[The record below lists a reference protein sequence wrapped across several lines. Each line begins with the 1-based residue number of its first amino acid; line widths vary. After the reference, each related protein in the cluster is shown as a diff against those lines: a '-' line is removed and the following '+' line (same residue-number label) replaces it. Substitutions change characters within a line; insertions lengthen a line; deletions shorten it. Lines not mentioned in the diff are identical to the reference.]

1 MNGIKN
7 DDTIKKS
14 EWDRKVYEEVGR
26 ILEYHIFPLTNLLKR
41 VVDANHYK
49 DNFGIYNQL
58 VLSNG
63 GLPEFF
69 SYRQLFDDKN
79 FADQRMKQILDSEL
93 VSSKEDLVKKW
104 IHIANNDMLIDKD
117 EKRKY
122 LLETIPDK
130 FQAIEFYERIK
141 GEKIFDI
148 RNPMSQ
154 LSINN
159 INSMDRYRDK
169 NNKGYFL
176 SWFNYV
182 TGFGVWNIYVA
193 YVEEL
198 KVTERNKTVLGES
211 RILKGLLDSLTRDD
225 ISSKSIFSKKS
236 EEQLKLSKGI
246 FLFKKF
252 LEDHMSSGAFF
263 LARDMDKTFETFYPK
278 RISFFQ
284 FGPMLANGLCK
295 GQQSA
300 VSPYLSHLFSE
311 NPDAYFLTAIR
322 EDIEN
327 VGLCNKEDPIEKMIG
342 TKCIWEANKI
352 IEQRFGVCSREL
364 EEPLKTFIKFPNM
377 RFYVA

>member
-1 MNGIKN
+1 M
-7 DDTIKKS
+7 
-14 EWDRKVYEEVGR
+14 V
-26 ILEYHIFPLTNLLKR
+26 NLLKR
-41 VVDANHYK
+41 VNDAKDYNH
-49 DNFGIYNQL
+49 NFGIYKEL

-79 FADQRMKQILDSEL
+79 FADQRTKQILDSEL

-104 IHIANNDMLIDKD
+104 IHIANNDMLIGKD

-141 GEKIFDI
+141 REKIFDI
-148 RNPMSQ
+148 RNPMNQ

-159 INSMDRYRDK
+159 INNMDRYRNK

-176 SWFNYV
+176 SWFNYA

-193 YVEEL
+193 HVEE
-198 KVTERNKTVLGES
+198 KVIERNKTVLGES
-211 RILKGLLDSLTRDD
+211 RILKGLLDSLTKDD
-225 ISSKSIFSKKS
+225 ISGKSIFSNKGEK
-236 EEQLKLSKGI
+236 QLKLGKGI

-263 LARDMDKTFETFYPK
+263 LARDMDKTFETIYPK

-300 VSPYLSHLFSE
+300 ISPYLSHLFSE
-311 NPDAYFLTAIR
+311 SPDAYFLTASR

-327 VGLCNKEDPIEKMIG
+327 VGLCDKEDPIGKMIG

-352 IEQRFGVCSREL
+352 VEQRFGVCSREL
-364 EEPLKTFIKFPNM
+364 EEPLKAFIKFPNM
-377 RFYVA
+377 RFYIT

>member
-1 MNGIKN
+1 MTNLLVANDVLYNSIKN

-14 EWDRKVYEEVGR
+14 EWDHKVYNQVTT
-26 ILEYHIFPLTNLLKR
+26 ILESHIFPLINLLKR
-41 VVDANHYK
+41 VVDAKDYNH
-49 DNFGIYNQL
+49 NFGIYNQL
-58 VLSNG
+58 ILSNG

-79 FADQRMKQILDSEL
+79 FANQRMEQILDSEL

-104 IHIANNDMLIDKD
+104 IHIANNDMLIDKE

-141 GEKIFDI
+141 NQKIFDI

-159 INSMDRYRDK
+159 INGLDIYRDK

-193 YVEEL
+193 HVEEL
-198 KVTERNKTVLGES
+198 KVIER
-211 RILKGLLDSLTRDD
+211 KGLLDSLTKDEA
-225 ISSKSIFSKKS
+225 INIFSNKKG
-236 EEQLKLSKGI
+236 KGI

-252 LEDHMSSGAFF
+252 LEDHMNSGAFF
-263 LARDMDKTFETFYPK
+263 LARDMDKTFETIYPK

-284 FGPMLANGLCK
+284 FGPMLTNGLC
-295 GQQSA
+295 GDDLD
-300 VSPYLSHLFSE
+300 LSRLFNE
-311 NPDAYFLTAIR
+311 NPDAYFLTASR

-342 TKCIWEANKI
+342 TKCIWKANKI

-364 EEPLKTFIKFPNM
+364 EKPLKTFIKFPNM
-377 RFYVA
+377 RFYVT

>member
-1 MNGIKN
+1 MA
-7 DDTIKKS
+7 
-14 EWDRKVYEEVGR
+14 
-26 ILEYHIFPLTNLLKR
+26 NLLKR

-159 INSMDRYRDK
+159 INSMDRYRNK

-198 KVTERNKTVLGES
+198 KVTERNKTVPNHSNMLLGES
-211 RILKGLLDSLTRDD
+211 RILKGLLGSLTKEN
-225 ISSKSIFSKKS
+225 ISGIFSEKGEK
-236 EEQLKLSKGI
+236 QLKLSKDM

-263 LARDMDKTFETFYPK
+263 LARDMDKTFETIYPK

-284 FGPMLANGLCK
+284 FGPMIINGLCK
-295 GQQSA
+295 DNID
-300 VSPYLSHLFSE
+300 LSHLFSE

>member
-1 MNGIKN
+1 MANLLVANDVLYNGIKN

-14 EWDRKVYEEVGR
+14 EWDRKVYEEVTQ
-26 ILEYHIFPLTNLLKR
+26 ILGYHIFPLVNLLKR
-41 VVDANHYK
+41 VVDAQDYNH
-49 DNFGIYNQL
+49 NFGIYKEL

-79 FADQRMKQILDSEL
+79 FADPRMEQILDSEL
-93 VSSKEDLVKKW
+93 VSSKEDLIKKW
-104 IHIANNDMLIDKD
+104 IHIANNDMLIGKD
-117 EKRKY
+117 EKMKY

-141 GEKIFDI
+141 KEKIFDI

-159 INSMDRYRDK
+159 IYINSMDRYRSK

-193 YVEEL
+193 HVEEL
-198 KVTERNKTVLGES
+198 KIER
-211 RILKGLLDSLTRDD
+211 KGLLDSLDR
-225 ISSKSIFSKKS
+225 KSNIKIFSN
-236 EEQLKLSKGI
+236 KGI
-246 FLFKKF
+246 LLFKKF
-252 LEDHMSSGAFF
+252 LEDHMNSGAFF
-263 LARDMDKTFETFYPK
+263 LARDMDKTFETIYPK
-278 RISFFQ
+278 KISFFQ
-284 FGPMLANGLCK
+284 FGPMLTNRLC
-295 GQQSA
+295 
-300 VSPYLSHLFSE
+300 SPDLSHIFKK

-327 VGLCNKEDPIEKMIG
+327 VGICNKEDPIEKMIG
-342 TKCIWEANKI
+342 TKCNWKADKI

-364 EEPLKTFIKFPNM
+364 EESLKAFIKFPNT
-377 RFYVA
+377 RFYIT

>member
-14 EWDRKVYEEVGR
+14 EWDHKVYEEIGR
-26 ILEYHIFPLTNLLKR
+26 ILEYHIFPLANLLKR
-41 VVDANHYK
+41 AVDANHYK
-49 DNFGIYNQL
+49 DNFGIYKEL

-79 FADQRMKQILDSEL
+79 FANQRTKQILDSEL

-104 IHIANNDMLIDKD
+104 IHMANNDMLIDKD

-141 GEKIFDI
+141 REKIFDI

-159 INSMDRYRDK
+159 INSMDRYRNK

-225 ISSKSIFSKKS
+225 ISGKSIFSNKNG
-236 EEQLKLSKGI
+236 KGML
-246 FLFKKF
+246 LFKKF

-263 LARDMDKTFETFYPK
+263 LARDIDKTFETIYPK

-284 FGPMLANGLCK
+284 FGPMIINGLCK
-295 GQQSA
+295 DNID
-300 VSPYLSHLFSE
+300 LSHLFSE

-364 EEPLKTFIKFPNM
+364 EKSLKECIKFPNM
-377 RFYVA
+377 RFYVT

>member
-1 MNGIKN
+1 M
-7 DDTIKKS
+7 
-14 EWDRKVYEEVGR
+14 V
-26 ILEYHIFPLTNLLKR
+26 NLLKR
-41 VVDANHYK
+41 VVDAKDYNH
-49 DNFGIYNQL
+49 NFGIYKEL

-79 FADQRMKQILDSEL
+79 FANQRMRQILESEL
-93 VSSKEDLVKKW
+93 ISSKKDLIKKW
-104 IHIANNDMLIDKD
+104 VHIANNDMLIDKY

-130 FQAIEFYERIK
+130 FQAIEFYETIK
-141 GEKIFDI
+141 REKIFDI
-148 RNPMSQ
+148 RNPMNQ

-169 NNKGYFL
+169 KNKGYFL

-193 YVEEL
+193 YIEE
-198 KVTERNKTVLGES
+198 KVTEYQR
-211 RILKGLLDSLTRDD
+211 KGLLDSLTRDNIGD
-225 ISSKSIFSKKS
+225 KSIFSNKDS
-236 EEQLKLSKGI
+236 EKRLKPSKGI
-246 FLFKKF
+246 LLFKKF
-252 LEDHMSSGAFF
+252 LEDHMNSGAFF
-263 LARDMDKTFETFYPK
+263 LARDMDKTFETIYPK

-284 FGPMLANGLCK
+284 FGPMLANGLCVK

-311 NPDAYFLTAIR
+311 NPDAYFLTASR

-327 VGLCNKEDPIEKMIG
+327 VGLCDKEDPIEKMIG
-342 TKCIWEANKI
+342 TKCIWKANKI

-364 EEPLKTFIKFPNM
+364 EEPLKAFIKFPNM

>member
-1 MNGIKN
+1 MGGIKN

-14 EWDRKVYEEVGR
+14 EWDRKVYEEVAW
-26 ILEYHIFPLTNLLKR
+26 ILGSHIFPLVNLLKR
-41 VVDANHYK
+41 IVNAKDYNH
-49 DNFGIYNQL
+49 NFGIYKEL

-79 FADQRMKQILDSEL
+79 FANQRTKQILDSES

-104 IHIANNDMLIDKD
+104 VHIANNDMLICKD

-130 FQAIEFYERIK
+130 FQAIEFYENLIER
-141 GEKIFDI
+141 ENIFDI

-159 INSMDRYRDK
+159 INNMDRYRNK
-169 NNKGYFL
+169 NSTGYFL

-193 YVEEL
+193 YIEES
-198 KVTERNKTVLGES
+198 KVIER
-211 RILKGLLDSLTRDD
+211 KGLLDSLTKDD
-225 ISSKSIFSKKS
+225 TINIFSNRNGKS
-236 EEQLKLSKGI
+236 M

-252 LEDHMSSGAFF
+252 LEDHMNSGAFF
-263 LARDMDKTFETFYPK
+263 LARNMDKTFETIYPK

-300 VSPYLSHLFSE
+300 VSPDLSHILTE
-311 NPDAYFLTAIR
+311 NPDAYFLTATR

-327 VGLCNKEDPIEKMIG
+327 EGHCNKEDPIEKMIG
-342 TKCIWEANKI
+342 TKCIWKTNKI

-364 EEPLKTFIKFPNM
+364 ETPLKAFIKFPNM
-377 RFYVA
+377 RFYVT

>member
-1 MNGIKN
+1 M
-7 DDTIKKS
+7 
-14 EWDRKVYEEVGR
+14 RQ
-26 ILEYHIFPLTNLLKR
+26 HIFPLINLLR
-41 VVDANHYK
+41 RTVDAKDYNH
-49 DNFGIYNQL
+49 NFGIYKEL

-69 SYRQLFDDKN
+69 NYRQLFDDKN
-79 FADQRMKQILDSEL
+79 FADQRMEQILDSEL
-93 VSSKEDLVKKW
+93 VSSKKDLIKKW
-104 IHIANNDMLIDKD
+104 IHIANNDMLISID

-141 GEKIFDI
+141 REEIFDI

-159 INSMDRYRDK
+159 INSMDRYRNK
-169 NNKGYFL
+169 NSKGYFL

-193 YVEEL
+193 HVEEL
-198 KVTERNKTVLGES
+198 KIERKG
-211 RILKGLLDSLTRDD
+211 KGLLDSLTREET
-225 ISSKSIFSKKS
+225 IKIFSN
-236 EEQLKLSKGI
+236 KGI
-246 FLFKKF
+246 YLFKKF
-252 LEDHMSSGAFF
+252 LEDHMNSGAFF
-263 LARDMDKTFETFYPK
+263 LARGMDKTFETIYPK

-284 FGPMLANGLCK
+284 FGPMLANRLCI
-295 GQQSA
+295 
-300 VSPYLSHLFSE
+300 PDLSHLFNK

-342 TKCIWEANKI
+342 TKCIWKADKI
-352 IEQRFGVCSREL
+352 VEQRFGVCSREL
-364 EEPLKTFIKFPNM
+364 EQSLKECIKFPNM
-377 RFYVA
+377 RFYIT

>member
-1 MNGIKN
+1 M
-7 DDTIKKS
+7 
-14 EWDRKVYEEVGR
+14 V
-26 ILEYHIFPLTNLLKR
+26 NLLKR
-41 VVDANHYK
+41 VVDAKDYNH
-49 DNFGIYNQL
+49 NFGIYKEL

-79 FADQRMKQILDSEL
+79 FANQRMKQILDSEL
-93 VSSKEDLVKKW
+93 VSSKGDLIKKW
-104 IHIANNDMLIDKD
+104 IHVANNDMLVGKD
-117 EKRKY
+117 EKMKY

-141 GEKIFDI
+141 KEKIFDI

-159 INSMDRYRDK
+159 IYINSMDRYRSK

-193 YVEEL
+193 HVEEL
-198 KVTERNKTVLGES
+198 KIER
-211 RILKGLLDSLTRDD
+211 KGLLDSLTKDKT
-225 ISSKSIFSKKS
+225 INIFS
-236 EEQLKLSKGI
+236 SKGI
-246 FLFKKF
+246 LLFKKF
-252 LEDHMSSGAFF
+252 LEDHMNSGAFF
-263 LARDMDKTFETFYPK
+263 LARDMDKTFETIYPK

-284 FGPMLANGLCK
+284 FGPMLSNGLCK
-295 GQQSA
+295 EQ
-300 VSPYLSHLFSE
+300 VSLDLSHIFNE
-311 NPDAYFLTAIR
+311 NPDAYFLAAIR

-342 TKCIWEANKI
+342 TKCIWDANKI

-364 EEPLKTFIKFPNM
+364 EKSLKEYIKFPNM
-377 RFYVA
+377 RLYVT

>member
-1 MNGIKN
+1 M
-7 DDTIKKS
+7 
-14 EWDRKVYEEVGR
+14 V
-26 ILEYHIFPLTNLLKR
+26 NLLKR
-41 VVDANHYK
+41 VVDAKDYNH
-49 DNFGIYNQL
+49 NFGIYKEL

-79 FADQRMKQILDSEL
+79 FANQRTKQILDSEL

-104 IHIANNDMLIDKD
+104 IHIANNDMLIGKD
-117 EKRKY
+117 EKMKY

-141 GEKIFDI
+141 REKIFDI

-159 INSMDRYRDK
+159 INSMDRYRNK

-198 KVTERNKTVLGES
+198 KVKDVQRKGLFE
-211 RILKGLLDSLTRDD
+211 KGLLDSLTKDK
-225 ISSKSIFSKKS
+225 ISGKSIFSEKGEK
-236 EEQLKLSKGI
+236 QGI

-252 LEDHMSSGAFF
+252 LEDHMNSGAFF
-263 LARDMDKTFETFYPK
+263 LARDMDKTFETIYPK

-300 VSPYLSHLFSE
+300 VSLDLSHLFKE

-327 VGLCNKEDPIEKMIG
+327 MGLCNKEDPIEKMIG
-342 TKCIWEANKI
+342 TKCIWKANKI

-364 EEPLKTFIKFPNM
+364 EKPLKTFIKFPNM
-377 RFYVA
+377 RFYIT